1 MRLDIRYRMIFRYP
15 TAVREAH
22 NEIRVRPRD
31 LPTQRLLAHRLTTYP
46 LGRVMSFTDY
56 WGTTVHHVGHVAEH
70 DELELIAEAAV
81 DTRPAEP
88 FDAVSLSALRD
99 ERFYLEHIEF
109 LTDSPHVAQTDL
121 VVDAG
126 REIVSGTSDVAE
138 AVQAVVTAVRA
149 ALTYETG
156 TTHIGIELDELVDGG
171 TGVCQDFSHLA
182 IGWLRGAGIPARYVS
197 GYLFAADETN
207 LDDDED
213 HTVEVQ
219 THAWVEAAVPG
230 QGWLAVDPTN
240 DRPVGERHVVIGW
253 GRDYDDV
260 APVRGI
266 YVGDAVPEVEAT
278 VEMRRMEPM
287 AKTLSPPPRRVEARR
302 LAPPPAVDVIAAQ
315 QQQQQ

>member
-1 MRLDIRYRMIFRYP
+1 M
-15 TAVREAH
+15 
-22 NEIRVRPRD
+22 
-31 LPTQRLLAHRLTTYP
+31 
-46 LGRVMSFTDY
+46 
-56 WGTTVHHVGHVAEH
+56 
-70 DELELIAEAAV
+70 
-81 DTRPAEP
+81 
-88 FDAVSLSALRD
+88 
-99 ERFYLEHIEF
+99 
-109 LTDSPHVAQTDL
+109 
-121 VVDAG
+121 
-126 REIVSGTSDVAE
+126 
-138 AVQAVVTAVRA
+138 
-149 ALTYETG
+149 
-156 TTHIGIELDELVDGG
+156 
-171 TGVCQDFSHLA
+171 CQDFSHLA

-197 GYLFAADETN
+197 GYLFATDETN
-207 LDDDED
+207 LDIDED

-266 YVGDAVPEVEAT
+266 YVGEAVPEVEAT

-302 LAPPPAVDVIAAQ
+302 LAPPPAVDVVAAQ